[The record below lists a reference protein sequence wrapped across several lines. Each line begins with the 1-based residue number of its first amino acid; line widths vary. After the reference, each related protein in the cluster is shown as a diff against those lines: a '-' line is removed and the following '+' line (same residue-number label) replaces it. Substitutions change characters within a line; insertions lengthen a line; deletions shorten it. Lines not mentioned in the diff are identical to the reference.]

1 MKILINSRDNYLYS
15 LEIND
20 KYEKNWVGLKTI
32 VSLSFNDKLKKIS
45 ESSKEI
51 KDYLNYNEKL
61 KPIIDRKLKEL
72 NISI

>member
-32 VSLSFNDKLKKIS
+32 ASLPFNDKLKRSVKVVKKS
-45 ESSKEI
+45 R
-51 KDYLNYNEKL
+51 
-61 KPIIDRKLKEL
+61 II
-72 NISI
+72 